1 MCGDLIRKFTK
12 RILQQVFEL
21 LLVEFCHA
29 CLQGSRRTKHIKR
42 PLERTQS
49 RSLQQEVGERSG
61 HVACARWRTTR
72 QSRAPRHPTVGQ
84 SVAHQNFVVRGEFI
98 ANMLSIGDETAAMTR
113 ADQKFLDECLK
124 VKREREW
131 HNPAPP
137 RSPAWSLP
145 KPSPS
150 QRGEEALNRPRF
162 GGPPFRLELHHLD
175 SDSRSKTLHSPSGLR
190 WRSEHGGEDG
200 IFLAVAEL
208 MRATAAVQARESEVA
223 ERVNKLELKM
233 PSSSKVASEFQRMW

>member
-1 MCGDLIRKFTK
+1 
-12 RILQQVFEL
+12 
-21 LLVEFCHA
+21 
-29 CLQGSRRTKHIKR
+29 
-42 PLERTQS
+42 
-49 RSLQQEVGERSG
+49 
-61 HVACARWRTTR
+61 
-72 QSRAPRHPTVGQ
+72 
-84 SVAHQNFVVRGEFI
+84 
-98 ANMLSIGDETAAMTR
+98 MLSIGDETAAMTR

-137 RSPAWSLP
+137 CSPAWSLP

-150 QRGEEALNRPRF
+150 KRGEEALNRPRF

-233 PSSSKVASEFQRMW
+233 PSSSKVASEFQRMWYSDRPYPRFFSVRAHAPRASAAVTTSECVL